1 MTNMPTL
8 CIPGRMQSLS
18 APIGSDVAVS
28 HRAADPSMHEGP
40 ALEALGLLTGGV
52 AHDFGN
58 LLSVLLGN
66 AQLAQRLLAEPDAE
80 RLVMISDA
88 LLAIEQTV
96 HTGKALVQHLFAIM
110 GRGDH
115 TPQPVDLAALC
126 QQLRSLLRAS
136 HARAIQFVE
145 EFAPEVPVLVGD
157 RVQLTQLVLN
167 VLTNATEAIGG
178 RQGTIRMTT
187 ALEHCTRSQLN
198 ATRLGALL
206 PEGRYVTLTV
216 ADSGCG
222 MDQATLARMFDPF
235 FTTKVNGYGMGLPT
249 IMRIVR
255 DHQGTLEVISASGR
269 GTTFT
274 IWLPVIPTGE

>member
-1 MTNMPTL
+1 MPTL

-96 HTGKALVQHLFAIM
+96 HTGKALVQHLFAIVT
-110 GRGDH
+110 DPL
-115 TPQPVDLAALC
+115 PQRQGLLRRETEGVQPHSLNVQSGIEIAVDL
-126 QQLRSLLRAS
+126 Q
-136 HARAIQFVE
+136 
-145 EFAPEVPVLVGD
+145 
-157 RVQLTQLVLN
+157 
-167 VLTNATEAIGG
+167 
-178 RQGTIRMTT
+178 TT
-187 ALEHCTRSQLN
+187 R
-198 ATRLGALL
+198 R
-206 PEGRYVTLTV
+206 TV
-216 ADSGCG
+216 MHPHG
-222 MDQATLARMFDPF
+222 
-235 FTTKVNGYGMGLPT
+235 
-249 IMRIVR
+249 
-255 DHQGTLEVISASGR
+255 
-269 GTTFT
+269 
-274 IWLPVIPTGE
+274 